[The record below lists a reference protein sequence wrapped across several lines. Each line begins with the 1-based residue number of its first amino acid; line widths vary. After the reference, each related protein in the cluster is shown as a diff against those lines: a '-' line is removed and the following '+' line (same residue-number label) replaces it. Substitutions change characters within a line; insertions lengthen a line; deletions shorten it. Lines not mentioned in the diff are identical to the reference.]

1 MTVSGTDH
9 LRKLNTAAEYNIK
22 TTEYCATGQ
31 ISSEEDCRT
40 AAVSLQHVP
49 YLFYNI
55 TTGPKGCFESKT
67 LDGALKLNYN
77 AGKATTWCSEDEMC
91 ICQGAATTT
100 EAPTTTTTTV
110 APTVYHMKDISTCT
124 TSISTKED
132 CQTAATWGGLSD
144 KTASE
149 VSTGSSPTGCYVY
162 SDSTQTVLIY
172 NSAETNVECTGQ
184 KRCLCQ
190 GAATT
195 TEAPTTTVAPTVY
208 HMKDISTCTTSIST
222 KEDCQTAATWGG
234 LSDKTAS
241 EVSTGSSPTGCY
253 VYSDSTQTVL
263 IYNSAETNVE
273 CTGQK
278 RCLCQG
284 AATTTVA
291 PTTTTTTTEASTTTT
306 TTTEA
311 PTTTV
316 APTSTD
322 GSSVVLLLED
332 GMNLTVPIISF
343 VVVTAL
349 LYCLYRRKSRRKG
362 VPLLPEQKSAS
373 MREYTKI
380 KF

>member
-1 MTVSGTDH
+1 
-9 LRKLNTAAEYNIK
+9 
-22 TTEYCATGQ
+22 
-31 ISSEEDCRT
+31 
-40 AAVSLQHVP
+40 
-49 YLFYNI
+49 
-55 TTGPKGCFESKT
+55 
-67 LDGALKLNYN
+67 
-77 AGKATTWCSEDEMC
+77 
-91 ICQGAATTT
+91 
-100 EAPTTTTTTV
+100 
-110 APTVYHMKDISTCT
+110 
-124 TSISTKED
+124 
-132 CQTAATWGGLSD
+132 
-144 KTASE
+144 
-149 VSTGSSPTGCYVY
+149 
-162 SDSTQTVLIY
+162 
-172 NSAETNVECTGQ
+172 
-184 KRCLCQ
+184 
-190 GAATT
+190 
-195 TEAPTTTVAPTVY
+195 
-208 HMKDISTCTTSIST
+208 MKDISTCTTSIST